1 MLNHHT
7 SFLLN
12 LALPG
17 FIVFVFNDVHANCQ
31 EKFPNPTNHGYEP
44 QIKLWKQIRKLAAVF
59 YILNIVPLSFARG
72 IIQLTDIT
80 ALRL

>member
-1 MLNHHT
+1 ML
-7 SFLLN
+7 
-12 LALPG
+12 
-17 FIVFVFNDVHANCQ
+17 IVKKYFQ
-31 EKFPNPTNHGYEP
+31 SQTNHGYEP
-44 QIKLWKQIRKLAAVF
+44 QSKLLKQIRKLAAVG